1 MGATED
7 AEPGAIQDGINR
19 MGYSKPFAG
28 YDGTNSIDDY
38 AWYAD
43 NSGGTTQPVGT
54 KEANELGLDDMSG
67 NVWHWTWDWWAAY
80 PEGPLVD
87 PTGPGCGWSLTTGS
101 SASSTGVRQP
111 A

>member
-38 AWYAD
+38 A
-43 NSGGTTQPVGT
+43 
-54 KEANELGLDDMSG
+54 
-67 NVWHWTWDWWAAY
+67 
-80 PEGPLVD
+80 
-87 PTGPGCGWSLTTGS
+87 
-101 SASSTGVRQP
+101 
-111 A
+111 